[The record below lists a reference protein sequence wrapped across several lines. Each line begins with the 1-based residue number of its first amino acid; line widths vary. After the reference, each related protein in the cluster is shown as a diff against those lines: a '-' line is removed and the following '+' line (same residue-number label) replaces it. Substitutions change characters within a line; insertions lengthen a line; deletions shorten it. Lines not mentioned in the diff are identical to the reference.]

1 MKSLKT
7 MAAIILGLIVGIS
20 VPALVA
26 GYQEKVPDSYGNER
40 QLLRLVSVEDF
51 PVYKPRRPSPPP
63 LAPRGRVG
71 SGVRGGGGEG
81 SPLLPLAPDHVGFTI
96 EEQPSLYWFL
106 SQETSLVLVFT
117 LRDDR
122 SISPIIETRLPSPAQ
137 AGVHR
142 TSLKDLGIKL
152 EVGVQYKWYVT
163 LLQGPEASSKDIV
176 AGGAIE
182 RLDLIDALPHL
193 DVTKTEDKVYRYAKA
208 GIWYDAIRAISEQIE
223 ASPKDASLR
232 CKRASLLKQVELS
245 EIAKYECKE

>member
-7 MAAIILGLIVGIS
+7 MAAIILGLIVGILA
-20 VPALVA
+20 PALVA
-26 GYQEKVPDSYGNER
+26 GYQKKLPDSYGNER

-51 PVYKPRRPSPPP
+51 PVYKPRRPSPPH

-81 SPLLPLAPDHVGFTI
+81 SPILPLAPDHVGFTI

-106 SQETSLVLVFT
+106 SQETSSAIEFT

-137 AGVHR
+137 PGVHR
-142 TSLKDLGIKL
+142 ISLKDLGIKL
-152 EVGVQYKWYVT
+152 EIEVQYKWYVT

-176 AGGAIE
+176 AGGTIE
-182 RLDLIDALPHL
+182 RMSYIDWLSLCQGKGDTVNRFA
-193 DVTKTEDKVYRYAKA
+193 EC
-208 GIWYDAIRAISEQIE
+208 GIWYNAIAAISEQIE
-223 ASPKDASLR
+223 ASPNDFRLR
-232 CKRASLLKQVELS
+232 CTRASLLKQVKLS
-245 EIAKYECKE
+245 EIAKYDCKE

>member
-1 MKSLKT
+1 MKSLKR

-26 GYQEKVPDSYGNER
+26 GYQKKVPDSYGDDR

-71 SGVRGGGGEG
+71 SGVRGGDGEG

-106 SQETSLVLVFT
+106 SQETSSALEFT

-122 SISPIIETRLPSPAQ
+122 SISPIIEIRLPSPAQ

-152 EVGVQYKWYVT
+152 EVEVQYKWYVT

-176 AGGAIE
+176 AGGTIE
-182 RLDLIDALPHL
+182 RMSFVDWLSLCQGKE
-193 DVTKTEDKVYRYAKA
+193 KTVNGFAEC
-208 GIWYDAIRAISEQIE
+208 GIWYNAIASISEQIE
-223 ASPKDASLR
+223 ASPHDAGLR
-232 CKRASLLKQVELS
+232 CKRASLLKQVKLS

>member
-1 MKSLKT
+1 MIRLLIIRLSGLRSCCSTTGYDECLYGEAMKSLKT

-26 GYQEKVPDSYGNER
+26 GYQEKVPDSYGNDG
-40 QLLRLVSVEDF
+40 QLLRLVSVEDL
-51 PVYKPRRPSPPP
+51 PVYKPRQPSPPP
-63 LAPRGRVG
+63 IAPRGRVG
-71 SGVRGGGGEG
+71 SGVRGGGGAG

-106 SQETSLVLVFT
+106 SQETSLVLEFT

-122 SISPIIETRLPSPAQ
+122 SISPIIETRLSSPAQ

-163 LLQGPEASSKDIV
+163 LLQGPEASSKDV
-176 AGGAIE
+176 
-182 RLDLIDALPHL
+182 
-193 DVTKTEDKVYRYAKA
+193 
-208 GIWYDAIRAISEQIE
+208 
-223 ASPKDASLR
+223 
-232 CKRASLLKQVELS
+232 
-245 EIAKYECKE
+245 

>member
-1 MKSLKT
+1 MV
-7 MAAIILGLIVGIS
+7 AAIILGLVIGI
-20 VPALVA
+20 PAPAA
-26 GYQEKVPDSYGNER
+26 GYQKELPDSYGHER
-40 QLLRLVSVEDF
+40 QLFKLVSVEDF

-96 EEQPSLYWFL
+96 EEQPSFYWFL
-106 SQETSLVLVFT
+106 SHDTSSALEFT

-122 SISPIIETRLPSPAQ
+122 AVKPVVEIRLQSPAQ

-152 EVGVQYKWYVT
+152 AVGVQYKWYVT
-163 LLQGPEASSKDIV
+163 LLQGQEASSKDIV
-176 AGGAIE
+176 AGGTIE
-182 RLDLIDALPHL
+182 RLDLIEALPHL
-193 DVTKTEDKVYRYAKA
+193 EVPKTEDKVHRFAAA

-223 ASPKDASLR
+223 ASPNDAGLR
-232 CKRASLLKQVELS
+232 CKRAHLLKQVNLS